1 MKQQGVGRRL
11 NFQAVTALTLPI
23 AESASSGKDPMVLP
37 IVNLLAEPGG

>member
-1 MKQQGVGRRL
+1 MKQQGVAHRL

-23 AESASSGKDPMVLP
+23 AESASSGKDLMIRL